1 MRTLQRPVGYHT
13 MLWTSRVPWGSGSLP
28 SPPDHKLSRSRVDRS
43 IQKSS
48 EVPVER
54 ERGQA
59 GATGGRRGGT
69 RFQTFTS
76 LQHRDFVFLWLS
88 NLCNAS
94 ANWFQ
99 QFTVPWLVWDISHSP
114 LWVGIAAGMRSFP
127 FLFIGPLAGVLA
139 DRVDR
144 RKLVLVIQ
152 TVLAAVVFAF
162 AVAVLKGYVIP
173 KAGNIHNAP
182 TGVNPG
188 VLYAT
193 AFTFLTGTLHALIQP
208 VRQAMVANTVPRRDL
223 WNAIAL
229 NSIAGNMARVVGPA
243 LGGVI
248 YALLSPA
255 ANFFIQGGLFLLMAL
270 MMVPLN
276 LPYREEGTARRASVL
291 TNLKQG
297 FSYVASERVIR
308 RLLLLSYIPALFA
321 ASILQMIPVIADRV
335 LAQGPEVGGV
345 LVGAMGVGGIV
356 GTIGFASMGG
366 MANRGGIG
374 LLALTLLSGSV
385 LALGISTRLLVSL
398 AAMFCMGFFRI
409 AFQINNNTLLQSRI
423 PDGLRGR
430 VMALYHLDSGFTP
443 LASMA
448 VGFMASF
455 LPVQRVVVLVG
466 SFSLTL
472 AIYAFFAY
480 ADVRRMAE
488 GQT

>member
-1 MRTLQRPVGYHT
+1 M
-13 MLWTSRVPWGSGSLP
+13 
-28 SPPDHKLSRSRVDRS
+28 DHS
-43 IQKSS
+43 IEKSS
-48 EVPVER
+48 EVSVEG
-54 ERGQA
+54 ERVQA
-59 GATGGRRGGT
+59 GAASGGGT

-76 LQHRDFVFLWLS
+76 LRHRDFLFLWLS

-99 QFTVPWLVWDISHSP
+99 QFTIPWLVWDISHSP

-127 FLFIGPLAGVLA
+127 FLFIGPLAGVFA

-152 TVLAAVVFAF
+152 TALAVVVFAF
-162 AVAVLKGYVIP
+162 AVAVLQGYVIP
-173 KAGNIHNAP
+173 KTGHAHNAP
-182 TGVNPG
+182 TGLHPG

-193 AFTFLTGTLHALIQP
+193 AFTFITGALHALIQP

-229 NSIAGNMARVVGPA
+229 NSIAGNIARVVGPA

-248 YALLSPA
+248 YAWLSPS

-270 MMVPLN
+270 MVVPIR
-276 LPYREEGTARRASVL
+276 LPYREEITARRASVIAD
-291 TNLKQG
+291 LKQG
-297 FSYVASERVIR
+297 FSYVASERVILH
-308 RLLLLSYIPALFA
+308 LLLLSYIPALFV
-321 ASILQMIPVIADRV
+321 ASIIQMIPVIAGRV
-335 LAQGPEVGGV
+335 LEKGPEVGGV
-345 LVGAMGVGGIV
+345 LVGAMGVGGIL
-356 GTIGFASMGG
+356 GTISFASMGG
-366 MANRGGIG
+366 VANRGGIG
-374 LLALTLLSGSV
+374 LMALALLSGSV
-385 LALGISTRLLVSL
+385 IVLGLSPWLLVSL

-409 AFQINNNTLLQSRI
+409 AFQINNNTLLQSSI

-430 VMALYHLDSGFTP
+430 VMALYHLDGGFTP

-448 VGFMASF
+448 VGLMASF
-455 LPVQRVVVLVG
+455 LPVHLVVVLVG
-466 SFSLTL
+466 SLSLIL

-488 GQT
+488 GQA

>member
-1 MRTLQRPVGYHT
+1 M
-13 MLWTSRVPWGSGSLP
+13 
-28 SPPDHKLSRSRVDRS
+28 LSRSRVDRS
-43 IQKSS
+43 RQQHS

-54 ERGQA
+54 EQEQA
-59 GATGGRRGGT
+59 GTTGGKRGAT
-69 RFQTFTS
+69 RVQTFTS
-76 LQHRDFVFLWLS
+76 LRHRDFVLLWLS

-94 ANWFQ
+94 AHWLQ
-99 QFTVPWLVWDISHSP
+99 QFTVPWLVWDMSHSP

-152 TVLAAVVFAF
+152 TALAVVVFAF
-162 AVAVLKGYVIP
+162 AVAVLKGYVMP
-173 KAGNIHNAP
+173 KAGHIHQAP
-182 TGVNPG
+182 TGVPPG

-193 AFTFLTGTLHALIQP
+193 AFTFLTGALHAMIQP
-208 VRQAMVANTVPRRDL
+208 VRQAMVANTVPRREL

-243 LGGVI
+243 LGGVM

-255 ANFFIQGGLFLLMAL
+255 ANFFIQGGLLLLMAL
-270 MMVPLN
+270 MMVPLR

-291 TNLKQG
+291 ANLKQG

-308 RLLLLSYIPALFA
+308 HLLLLSYIPALFV

-374 LLALTLLSGSV
+374 LLALTLLSGAV
-385 LALGISTRLLVSL
+385 LALGLSTQLLVSL
-398 AAMFCMGFFRI
+398 AAMFCMGFFRM

-448 VGFMASF
+448 VGFMASC

-466 SFSLTL
+466 LCSLTL

-488 GQT
+488 GQAWNP